1 MNVAEA
7 SIRRAP
13 LVIVL
18 SVLLLFMGVDSYQK
32 LGKLEDP
39 VYTIKRAIVLTQYPG
54 ATPEEVENE
63 VTDVIENAV
72 QKMGQLDKVRSL
84 SRGGLSIVY
93 ADMKEHYAAS
103 DFPQIW
109 DELRRKIHDAQPLLP
124 PGAGPSVVRDDFGDV
139 YGVLLAVVGDG
150 FEFDEIRG
158 YVEDIR
164 RELLTV
170 PDVSRV
176 VTWGEQR
183 EVIYLEVS
191 QARLAELG
199 VAPQAIFATLQD
211 QNIVK
216 DSGTVDTGLVRFS
229 LRPSGYFQT
238 VDDIRGVTLRGPD
251 DNLIRLGDIATVRRG
266 YADPPEQLMRFN
278 GMPSLAL
285 AISTVPGGNVVTMG
299 DGVRERLDLLKQ
311 DLPIG
316 IEFGTVAF
324 QSDTVREAVGGF
336 VGNLVAA
343 LVIVIITLL
352 LFVGLRSGLVIG
364 TVLLATIMATLV
376 YMRLAGI
383 DMQRVSLGALI
394 IALGM
399 LVDNAIVVTD
409 GMLVRRQKGMKSLD
423 AARETVAQTLWPLLG
438 ATIVAVLAFLAIYLS
453 KNNTGEY
460 TRSLFQVLAA
470 SLMISWAFG
479 VTLTPVLCHYFLK
492 DPRPG
497 NGAGG
502 FDGRMYNLYRKSLRL
517 TLTHRSWALLIT
529 LGLGVLGFL
538 GMQLVKKEFFPPSTR
553 NQFIVD
559 YWLPEGNRMRALDR
573 EVSRVEWFLMDM
585 PGVESVASFIGGGS
599 PRFNLVVETE
609 LPSKSYAQLVVTTT
623 DYRQNGEIM
632 EALREYLYV
641 EHPGAE
647 PRLRVFPMGPSSRF
661 ALEANFHGPD
671 EKVLRQLSERARMIL
686 ESDPHTTAVRDNWR
700 QPTLVISPQFDQDRA
715 RRAMV
720 SREDL
725 SHSMKAAHDG
735 LPVGLYREGD
745 QLLPILFRL
754 PESERWN
761 LENLA
766 QTQVWSSAT
775 GRGVPLIQVAGGIEK
790 QWENPIIWR
799 HNRQRTLTVESDP
812 LGINATELFERVSDK
827 IEAIDLPHG
836 YSFSW
841 GGTRENTIK
850 AQQKLF
856 EGIPISFILMFLT
869 VVALFNAIRQPL
881 IIFAVLPLALVG
893 VAIGLLVTGMPLGF
907 MAILGVLSL
916 SGMMIKNSV
925 VLLDQID
932 LDLAGADDRG
942 HALTEASVSRLRPI
956 MMAALTT
963 ILGMIPLAF
972 DPFFNSMA
980 VAIMAGLLFASL
992 LTLYVVPLLYS
1003 VLFGVRLMVKGG

>member
-18 SVLLLFMGVDSYQK
+18 SVLLLFMGIDSYNK

-39 VYTIKRAIVLTQYPG
+39 VYTIKRAIVMTPYPG

-72 QKMGQLDKVRSL
+72 QKMGQLEKVRSL

-93 ADMKEHYAAS
+93 ADMQEHYAAS

-109 DELRRKIHDAQPLLP
+109 DELRRKIHDAQPALP

-139 YGVLLAVVGDG
+139 YGILLAVIGDG
-150 FEFDEIRG
+150 FDYDELRDH
-158 YVEDIR
+158 VEDLR

-170 PDVSRV
+170 RDVSRV

-183 EVIYLEVS
+183 EVVYLEVS
-191 QARLAELG
+191 QGRLAELG

-216 DSGTVDTGLVRFS
+216 DSGTVDTGPVRFS
-229 LRPSGYFQT
+229 IRPSGYFQT
-238 VDDIRGVTLRGPD
+238 VDDIRSVTLRGPGG
-251 DNLIRLGDIATVRRG
+251 NLIRLGDIATIRRG
-266 YADPPEQLMRFN
+266 YTDPPEQLMRFN
-278 GMPSLAL
+278 GMPAIAL

-299 DGVRERLDLLKQ
+299 EAVRERLDMLKG

-324 QSDTVREAVGGF
+324 QADTVREAVGGF
-336 VGNLVAA
+336 IANLVAA
-343 LVIVIITLL
+343 VVIVIVTLL

-364 TVLLATIMATLV
+364 TVLLATIMGTLV

-423 AARETVAQTLWPLLG
+423 AAKETVAQTIWPLFG
-438 ATIVAVLAFLAIYLS
+438 ATIVAILAFLAIYLS

-470 SLMISWAFG
+470 SLMISWVLG

-492 DPRPG
+492 VTPVAGDG
-497 NGAGG
+497 GGLGARII
-502 FDGRMYNLYRKSLRL
+502 DLYRRSLRHVL
-517 TLTHRSWALLIT
+517 VHRGWALLAT
-529 LGLGVLGFL
+529 VALGVFGVLG
-538 GMQLVKKEFFPPSTR
+538 MQVVQKEFFPPSTK

-559 YWLPEGNRMRALDR
+559 YWLPEGNRIRALDH
-573 EVSRVEWFLMDM
+573 EVRRVEEFLMGYDS
-585 PGVESVASFIGGGS
+585 VESVASFIGGGS

-609 LPSKSYAQLVVTTT
+609 LPSRSYAQLVVTTA
-623 DYRQNGEIM
+623 DYKDNDTVK
-632 EALREYLYV
+632 EALREYLAV

-647 PRLRVFPMGPSSRF
+647 PRLRAFPLGPSSRF

-671 EKVLRQLSERARMIL
+671 KDVLRGLSEEARRIL
-686 ESDPHTTAVRDNWR
+686 EADPHTTAVRDNWR
-700 QPTLVISPQFDQDRA
+700 QPTLVISPRFDQDRA
-715 RRAMV
+715 RHTMV
-720 SREDL
+720 SRADL
-725 SHSMKAAHDG
+725 AQSMKAAHDG
-735 LPVGLYREGD
+735 LPVGLYRED
-745 QLLPILFRL
+745 EKLLPILFRL
-754 PESERWN
+754 PEAERRN

-766 QTQVWSSAT
+766 QTQIWSSAT
-775 GRGVPLIQVAGGIEK
+775 GRGVPLIQIAGGVDK
-790 QWENPIIWR
+790 RWEDPIIWR
-799 HNRQRTLTVESDP
+799 QNRQRTLTVEADP
-812 LGINATELFERVSDK
+812 MGINATELFSRVSEE
-827 IEAIDLPHG
+827 IEGIPLPRG

-841 GGTRENTIK
+841 GGTRENTMK
-850 AQQKLF
+850 AQKKLF
-856 EGIPISFILMFLT
+856 EGIPISFILMFIT

-881 IIFAVLPLALVG
+881 IIFGVLPLALVG
-893 VAIGLLVTGMPLGF
+893 VAVGLLVTGMPLGF

-925 VLLDQID
+925 VLIDQID
-932 LDLAGADDRG
+932 LDIAGAKDRG
-942 HALTEASVSRLRPI
+942 VALTEASVSRLRPI

-972 DPFFNSMA
+972 DPFFNAMA

-992 LTLYVVPLLYS
+992 LTLYVVPLLYA
-1003 VLFGVRLMVKGG
+1003 VLFGVRVGVK